1 MLRQNQTTNNAKNK
15 VSTKTIASTSSN
27 KTEKLEVTV
36 IPVDDEPYQKTILM
50 PAGTTSKTDNALIT
64 NRHPTKL
71 AAAIS
76 IIKGFVHAK
85 GIPLETCIWQLCSS

>member
-1 MLRQNQTTNNAKNK
+1 
-15 VSTKTIASTSSN
+15 
-27 KTEKLEVTV
+27 
-36 IPVDDEPYQKTILM
+36 M
-50 PAGTTSKTDNALIT
+50 PAGTTSKRDNELIT

-85 GIPLETCIWQLCSS
+85 GIPLETCIWQLRSSKQNASI